1 MENKKTIIVVG
12 GGFAGLEFIN
22 QLKHAHQYNVI
33 LVDLNNY
40 NFFPPLLYQVAA
52 GFMEPSAISYP
63 FRKILRKHDNVKF
76 YMGELLRVV
85 PDQNKI
91 ILSNGELNYDILV
104 MASGAETNFFGNK
117 NIEEK
122 SLPMKTISD
131 ALALRNVIFTRLER
145 ATRIQ
150 DPERRKT
157 LLSFVIA
164 GAGPTGVELSGL
176 FSEMR
181 SHILA
186 KDYPELNTSDLGNIY
201 LIDGQDAVL
210 AAMSKKTQ
218 GYTYKNLKEYGVVIK
233 LNTFVKDFKDD
244 VVYLSDD
251 TQINSRNLIWAA
263 GISARTFEG
272 FKEDNYGRGKRL
284 KTDVYNL
291 VEGYKNIYAI
301 GDTSLVFGDKNYPE
315 GHPQLAQVAIQ
326 QAKRLGKNLKTN
338 TWEPFKYTD
347 KGSMAIIGSNKAV
360 TDGPDHKF
368 FLKGFIAWCVWI
380 FVHIMSLVNFRNR
393 MRAFYDWMGY
403 YINKDQ
409 SFRMIIRPKE
419 KIKSENEA
427 NLR

>member
-12 GGFAGLEFIN
+12 GGFAGLELLN
-22 QLKHAHQYNVI
+22 QLKHAHQYQII

-63 FRKILRKHDNVKF
+63 FRKILRKYDNVKF
-76 YMGELLRVV
+76 WMGELQEII
-85 PDQNKI
+85 PSENKI
-91 ILSNGELNYDILV
+91 ILKNGELHYDILV

-131 ALALRNVIFTRLER
+131 ALALRNLIFTRLER
-145 ATRIQ
+145 ATRIT
-150 DPERRKT
+150 DPEQRKK

-181 SHILA
+181 LHILT

-218 GYTYKNLKEYGVVIK
+218 GYTYEKLKEYGVIIK

-244 VVYLSDD
+244 IVSLSDD
-251 TQINSRNLIWAA
+251 TEIHSRNLIWAA
-263 GISARTFEG
+263 GISARTFKG
-272 FKEDNYGRGKRL
+272 FKDENYGRGKRL
-284 KTDVYNL
+284 KTNTFNL
-291 VEGYKNIYAI
+291 VEGHTNIYAI
-301 GDTSLVFGDKNYPE
+301 GDTSIVCGDKDYPD

-326 QAKRLGKNLKTN
+326 QAKNLGKNLN
-338 TWEPFKYTD
+338 RNAWEPFNYQD

-360 TDGPDHKF
+360 TDGPNHKF

-419 KIKSENEA
+419 KSNK
-427 NLR
+427 